1 MISFASD
8 NYAPAHPKVLEK
20 LQQVNIGHVPA
31 YGADQYTKTAIEL
44 IQNSLGA
51 PKAEVFFVF
60 NGTGAN
66 VVSISN
72 VVNSWNSIICVET
85 AHINV
90 DEGGAPE
97 KIMGTKL
104 VDLKTEDGKLTPEL
118 IAPIFVRMGDQHT
131 SQPNLISITQST
143 EMGTVYTTDEIK
155 ALADFAHQHEAFLH
169 VDGARISNAAVSL
182 NKKFDEII
190 TKTNVD
196 FLSFGGTKN
205 GLLGVEGVIFFDPDK
220 AWEFEL
226 RRKRGAHLFS
236 KHRYLSAQ
244 MLAYLEN
251 DLWIK
256 LANKANKSASRLIEG
271 LKDIKDVK
279 FLVEPK
285 ANLMFVTMPAS
296 MHRKAFAAG
305 LEYYTWSELD
315 GVSDDT
321 PVLARFVVDWSRSL
335 DDIDEFLAIMK
346 NLV

>member
-72 VVNSWNSIICVET
+72 VVNSWNSIICAET

-205 GLLGVEGVIFFDPDK
+205 GLLGAEAVVILNPNLAK
-220 AWEFEL
+220 NTPWI
-226 RRKRGAHLFS
+226 RKSSMQLAS

-244 MLAYLEN
+244 FLAFFEE
-251 DLWIK
+251 DLWKQNASHANQMASK
-256 LANKANKSASRLIEG
+256 LRSSIENNSKITLTQKTQANAVFAILDP
-271 LKDIKDVK
+271 KDIEKLQKEFHFYVWNENTNEVRWMCSWDTEPAA
-279 FLVEPK
+279 VES
-285 ANLMFVTMPAS
+285 FAS
-296 MHRKAFAAG
+296 AIN
-305 LEYYTWSELD
+305 
-315 GVSDDT
+315 
-321 PVLARFVVDWSRSL
+321 SL
-335 DDIDEFLAIMK
+335 
-346 NLV
+346 

>member
-1 MISFASD
+1 VISFASD

-20 LQQVNIGHVPA
+20 LQQVNTGHVPA

-51 PKAEVFFVF
+51 PQAEVFFVF

-72 VVNSWNSIICVET
+72 VVNSWNSIICAET

-131 SQPNLISITQST
+131 SQPNLISITQTT

-190 TKTNVD
+190 TETNVD

-205 GLLGVEGVIFFDPDK
+205 GLLGAEAVVILNSNLAKNTP
-220 AWEFEL
+220 WI
-226 RRKRGAHLFS
+226 RKSSMQLAS
-236 KHRYLSAQ
+236 KHRYLAAQ
-244 MLAYLEN
+244 FLAFFEE
-251 DLWIK
+251 DLWKQNASHANQMASK
-256 LANKANKSASRLIEG
+256 LRSSIEHNPKITLTQKTQANAVFAILDPQDIEKLQREFHFYVWNSNTNEVRWMCSWDTEPAAVESFASAI
-271 LKDIKDVK
+271 
-279 FLVEPK
+279 
-285 ANLMFVTMPAS
+285 N
-296 MHRKAFAAG
+296 
-305 LEYYTWSELD
+305 
-315 GVSDDT
+315 
-321 PVLARFVVDWSRSL
+321 SL
-335 DDIDEFLAIMK
+335 
-346 NLV
+346 

>member
-72 VVNSWNSIICVET
+72 VVNSWNSIICAET

-205 GLLGVEGVIFFDPDK
+205 GLLGAEAVVILNPNLAK
-220 AWEFEL
+220 NTPWI
-226 RRKRGAHLFS
+226 RKSSMQLAS
-236 KHRYLSAQ
+236 KHRYLAAQ
-244 MLAYLEN
+244 FLAFFEE
-251 DLWIK
+251 DLWKQNASHANQMASK
-256 LANKANKSASRLIEG
+256 LRSSIENNSKITLTQKTQANAVFAILDP
-271 LKDIKDVK
+271 KDIEKLQKEFHFYVWNSNTNEVRWMCSWDTEPAA
-279 FLVEPK
+279 VES
-285 ANLMFVTMPAS
+285 FAS
-296 MHRKAFAAG
+296 AIN
-305 LEYYTWSELD
+305 
-315 GVSDDT
+315 
-321 PVLARFVVDWSRSL
+321 SL
-335 DDIDEFLAIMK
+335 
-346 NLV
+346 